1 MNKHLNLSV
10 ILFLLSFVFIN
21 PGYSNMSEHE
31 IAIGNKIQKI
41 HNDFG
46 QKALNYTSNICS
58 KIYSN
63 IDKCQVGSSM
73 YIDREEIMLRE
84 ELWSIYR
91 TDILNVLKN
100 ESLEHEKSN
109 DSIRLALDILNYVT
123 SGDKSKRDYFA
134 LSDKECLFSYKWLL
148 TSFEVINLNNVIP
161 STVKF
166 DYVDDLFEM
175 QSDTYVT
182 ITGSFGNINFMNNYL
197 SELDFGFGFND
208 SSKTKKL
215 YLSSSADMERAQKAM
230 NLLFSEACQG
240 TEASE
245 F

>member
-10 ILFLLSFVFIN
+10 ILFLLSFGFIN

-31 IAIGNKIQKI
+31 LAIGNRIHKM

-46 QKALNYTSNICS
+46 QKALNYTSDICS

-63 IDKCQVGSSM
+63 IDKCQVGSKM
-73 YIDREEIMLRE
+73 YIDREEINLIE
-84 ELWSIYR
+84 ELWSIYN
-91 TDILNVLKN
+91 TDILNVFKN
-100 ESLEHEKSN
+100 ESLEYEKSN
-109 DSIRLALDILNYVT
+109 DNIRLALDILNYVT
-123 SGDKSKRDYFA
+123 TGDKSNRDYFA
-134 LSDKECLFSYKWLL
+134 LSDKECLFSSKYLL

-166 DYVDDLFEM
+166 DYMDDLFEM

-182 ITGSFGNINFMNNYL
+182 ITVKFVNINFMNNYL
-197 SELDFGFGFND
+197 SELNFDFRWE

-215 YLSSSADMERAQKAM
+215 YLSSSANMERAQKAI